1 MLMRST
7 ETAPPYDLDAC
18 VALMRGGSKSFFAA
32 SKLLPPRV
40 RSASI
45 ALYAFCRVAD
55 DVVDEGDDPAEGLLQ
70 LRRRL
75 DCIYQGNPENH
86 LEDHALALVVHQHK
100 LPRPLLD
107 GLLDGF
113 GWDAEGIRYDSME
126 ALHGYCA
133 RVAGTVQ
140 TVHVAVGDQV
150 ADGMMLVEIG

>member
-1 MLMRST
+1 MSFHDDSALDLNDSDS
-7 ETAPPYDLDAC
+7 AAGHLGPQYDLDAC

-55 DVVDEGDDPAEGLLQ
+55 DVVDEGDDPADGLLQ

-86 LEDHALALVVHQHK
+86 LEDHALALVVHS
-100 LPRPLLD
+100 
-107 GLLDGF
+107 
-113 GWDAEGIRYDSME
+113 I
-126 ALHGYCA
+126 
-133 RVAGTVQ
+133 
-140 TVHVAVGDQV
+140 
-150 ADGMMLVEIG
+150 